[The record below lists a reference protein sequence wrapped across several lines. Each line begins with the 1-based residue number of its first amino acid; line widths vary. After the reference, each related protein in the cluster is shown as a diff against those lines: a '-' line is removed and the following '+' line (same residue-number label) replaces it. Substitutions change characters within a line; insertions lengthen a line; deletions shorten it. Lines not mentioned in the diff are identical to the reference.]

1 MMHRARH
8 DIGLVKRLSVESFG
22 EPGSRTFRIVA
33 EAEGGTALIWMEKQ
47 QLSAL
52 AISIK
57 SYLEQLPGES
67 SSSGEPAQM
76 SSPEPSFDFKVASL
90 AMAYDESSH
99 RFGILASDVDDAES
113 ETVTVAC
120 WAHRDQASR
129 MADEALEIVAAGR
142 PPCPLCHGPMDREGH
157 VCPLHN
163 GHRAYEEEV

>member
-1 MMHRARH
+1 MMQRARH
-8 DIGLVKRLSVESFG
+8 DIGLAKRLSAESFG
-22 EPGSRTFRIVA
+22 EPGKRTFRIVA
-33 EAEGGTALIWMEKQ
+33 EAERGTALIWMEKQ

-57 SYLEQLPGES
+57 THLEQLATES
-67 SSSGEPAQM
+67 TRPGEPAQT

-90 AMAYDESSH
+90 AMAYDESSQ
-99 RFGILASDVDDAES
+99 RVGILAADVDDAES

-120 WAHRDQASR
+120 WASQGQAST

-142 PPCPLCHGPMDREGH
+142 PPCPLCHGPLDAEGH
-157 VCPLHN
+157 VCPMQN